1 MTDAG
6 AMLAAVLRATRDAM
20 VVVDAEGRVAEIN
33 PAAEALF
40 GHRREE
46 ALGAPAGELIGGE
59 AFDEEALRGVLG
71 YDAQVAETD
80 AGAFRVVAIQA
91 SGATRHA
98 QQAQYEGFFGQAPVG
113 MFLRRLSGEY
123 DLVSAT
129 MLASLGRSA
138 GEALGRQFG
147 EVAGEA
153 VIAETRATERIILET
168 GQPHVAEVVYP
179 TITGAR
185 EMMAI
190 RFPYRNAAGV
200 ITHVGGV
207 IVDIAGIKST
217 EARLR
222 ESEARLTSFMNHA
235 PVGMYVT
242 ALDGRYRMVNAAI
255 LDSLGLAAK
264 EVIDRPY
271 WEVLGEAHREEG
283 EASKRL
289 VIETGQP
296 QVGEVA
302 FPSTRGMRET
312 LVVRFPLRDAEGRIA
327 QIGGVVIDITDQR
340 LTEARLRE
348 SEARLAAFMRHAPA
362 SMYLKDEEGRYLLI
376 NEDAAAHMG
385 LRPADMLGRSVRDI
399 AGPELAAF
407 TEAAER
413 TVRETGK
420 VVTGV
425 QSFRLPRGQVHA
437 LATRFPVPD
446 AEGRLTRLGA
456 VLIDITERR
465 EAEQR
470 LLESERRFRLLSEL
484 HPVPLTF
491 LRLRD
496 RKVVL
501 ANPAFHAMVQSPD
514 RDLARIPE
522 VNCLHDEAERGRV
535 FAHLSA
541 TETSD
546 NMEWHMRRFDR
557 SDFWA
562 AVSSRRIELDG
573 ETVVVSSFVDL
584 TERKLAEAELERS
597 REALFQS
604 EKLNALGSML
614 AGVSHELNNPLAVV
628 VGQSIILE
636 EDAAGTPLEQTT
648 GAVRRA
654 AERCSRIVQ
663 TFLAMA
669 RQKRPE
675 RGEIAATKVL
685 DGALEL
691 AAYGLRTAGIAVI
704 RHYQAGLPPIW
715 ADSDQLHQVVM
726 NLLVNAQQALQDVQ
740 GNRTLTVRARHGGSD
755 FVALEVADNGPG
767 IPAEAARR
775 IFEPFYTTKPLGA
788 GTGIG
793 LSFSRGVVEAH
804 GGSLALI
811 PSATGATFR
820 IEMPIARIG
829 SVPATRVA
837 DPRAGETAPADKP
850 RALIVDDEL
859 DLAHTLAEF
868 VAREGFATEIALGGL
883 AAQGMLRSA
892 SYDVILC
899 DLRMPDLDG
908 PGLFEWLRR
917 ERPDLVARIGFVTG
931 DTLGPAAARFFERC
945 ARPKL
950 EKPFS
955 RGGVR
960 SLLAQLRGP

>member
-6 AMLAAVLRATRDAM
+6 AMLAAVLRASRDAV
-20 VVVDAEGRVAEIN
+20 VVVDREGRVAALN

-40 GHRREE
+40 GQ
-46 ALGAPAGELIGGE
+46 APDIAAGRSAGELAG
-59 AFDEEALRGVLG
+59 AAVL
-71 YDAQVAETD
+71 DADAVHSKLGNGFEVSVAEHED
-80 AGAFRVVAIQA
+80 LRVVIVRPPPTPNPAHHQ
-91 SGATRHA
+91 
-98 QQAQYEGFFGQAPVG
+98 GFFDQAPVG

-138 GEALGRQFG
+138 QEALGRPFG
-147 EVAGEA
+147 DVAGEE
-153 VIAETRATERIILET
+153 VVDESLATERIILET

-185 EMMAI
+185 EMMSI
-190 RFPYRNAAGV
+190 RFPYRNAEGV
-200 ITHVGGV
+200 ITHIGGV

-242 ALDGRYRMVNAAI
+242 ALDGRYRMVNTAI
-255 LDSLGLAAK
+255 LDSLGMRAD
-264 EVIDRPY
+264 EVIGRPY
-271 WEVLGEAHREEG
+271 WDVLGAEHREEG
-283 EASKRL
+283 EATKQL
-289 VIETGQP
+289 VIATGQP
-296 QVGEVA
+296 QVREA
-302 FPSTRGMRET
+302 AYPSTRGMRET
-312 LVVRFPLRDAEGRIA
+312 LIVRFPLRDAEGRIA
-327 QIGGVVIDITDQR
+327 QIGGVVIDIADQR
-340 LTEARLRE
+340 LAEARLRE

-362 SMYLKDEEGRYLLI
+362 SMYLKNEEGRYLLV

-385 LRPADMLGRSVRDI
+385 LVPEDMLGRSVRDI
-399 AGPELAAF
+399 APPEIA
-407 TEAAER
+407 THAEHVER
-413 TVRETGK
+413 MVRETGK

-425 QSFRLPRGQVHA
+425 QSFRLPRGLVHA

-465 EAEQR
+465 EAEER
-470 LLESERRFRLLSEL
+470 LQESERRFRLLSEL
-484 HPVPLTF
+484 HPVPVTF

-501 ANPAFHAMVQSPD
+501 ANPAFHAMVGSPD
-514 RDLARIPE
+514 RDLAHIPE
-522 VNCLHDEAERGRV
+522 VNFLVDEAERARV
-535 FAHLSA
+535 LAHLSA

-546 NMEWHMRRFDR
+546 NMEWHMRRFDG
-557 SDFWA
+557 SAFWA
-562 AVSSRRIELDG
+562 AASSRRVELDG
-573 ETVVVSSFVDL
+573 ETMVVSSFVDL
-584 TERKLAEAELERS
+584 TARKHAEAELERS

-604 EKLNALGSML
+604 EKLTALGSML
-614 AGVSHELNNPLAVV
+614 AGLSHELNNPLAVV

-636 EDAAGTPLEQTT
+636 EDAAGTALEQSAA
-648 GAVRRA
+648 AVRRA

-669 RQKRPE
+669 RQKPPE
-675 RGEIAATKVL
+675 RGVVAASEVL

-691 AAYGLRTAGIAVI
+691 AAYGLRTAGVTVN
-704 RHYQAGLPPIW
+704 RVYEPDLPPIW

-726 NLLVNAQQALQDVQ
+726 NLLVNAQQALQEVA
-740 GNRTLTVRARHGGSD
+740 GERRLTVYARRGGPD
-755 FVALEVADNGPG
+755 FVVLEVADSGAG
-767 IPAEAARR
+767 IPAEVARR

-804 GGSLALI
+804 GGTLTLV
-811 PSATGATFR
+811 PSRCGATFR
-820 IEMPIARIG
+820 IEMPAARMEPVARDAAREEHADG
-829 SVPATRVA
+829 PAS
-837 DPRAGETAPADKP
+837 TAKP
-850 RALIVDDEL
+850 RALIIDDEL

-868 VAREGFATEIALGGL
+868 VAREGFATEIALGGV
-883 AAQGMLRSA
+883 AAQGMLRAA

-908 PGLFEWLRR
+908 PGLFDWLQQ

-945 ARPKL
+945 GRPKL
-950 EKPFS
+950 EKPFA
-955 RGGVR
+955 RAGVR
-960 SLLAQLRGP
+960 SLLEQLRAP